1 MATDSS
7 RAALEQGH
15 ELMLC
20 YNRYEARRETESI
33 QGVCPTGRVPCWRR
47 AMHVHPTSPT
57 SPRTCCYSGYERKV
71 GFWVVKVRAAA
82 KLSTCWSRSNDLW
95 VMSPTRF
102 LCAKVLGRRR
112 LAARF
117 HSRLH
122 GPTRYKRTP
131 TVSHAFS
138 GIPYIARRH
147 PGDAGTLECAA
158 DVPKRLI
165 IGRKSCGTGT
175 SL

>member
-1 MATDSS
+1 
-7 RAALEQGH
+7 
-15 ELMLC
+15 
-20 YNRYEARRETESI
+20 
-33 QGVCPTGRVPCWRR
+33 
-47 AMHVHPTSPT
+47 
-57 SPRTCCYSGYERKV
+57 
-71 GFWVVKVRAAA
+71 
-82 KLSTCWSRSNDLW
+82 
-95 VMSPTRF
+95 
-102 LCAKVLGRRR
+102 VLGRRR